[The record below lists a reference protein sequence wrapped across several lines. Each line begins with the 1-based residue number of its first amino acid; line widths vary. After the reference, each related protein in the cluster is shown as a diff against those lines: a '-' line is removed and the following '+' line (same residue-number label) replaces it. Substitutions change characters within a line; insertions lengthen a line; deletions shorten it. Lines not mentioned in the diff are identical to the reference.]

1 MTRKSAG
8 MVVHLND
15 YIDRPIGQLE
25 HGYVGAVAG
34 LDDLAA
40 EPDALVELVLAD
52 ELIAVA

>member
-25 HGYVGAVAG
+25 HGYAGAVAG